1 MGLLGRSAAPL
12 GSHPGGQAQQSERS
26 PNAMQFATARRVFQ
40 SRTAIAL
47 RRAVL
52 NDVDNASSVESLL
65 TGNLAARRS
74 RVLFSSSGAGGQFVC
89 ASVPPIPVDLPPH
102 RRKRPAPV

>member
-1 MGLLGRSAAPL
+1 
-12 GSHPGGQAQQSERS
+12 
-26 PNAMQFATARRVFQ
+26 MQFATARRVFQ

-74 RVLFSSSGAGGQFVC
+74 RVLFSSSGQGSVRVRIRATDTSRFATSPAQKAG
-89 ASVPPIPVDLPPH
+89 S
-102 RRKRPAPV
+102 R